1 MMRQIVFLVALLAL
15 NSSIKV
21 EAKSLNE
28 FYSGEKSKQQKQH
41 PVVGQK
47 YEEGEE
53 AADDPGLDPIVGRN
67 LMSVFLTDIINLVAA
82 PGMTSWF
89 ALFFDLFN
97 FAFMPI
103 VGGLVLTSV
112 TYNYDLDQVTYA
124 NAAISKA
131 DMYASQMRLVKT
143 TIYSGIGKPNFFG
156 DDAAYVPP
164 NNSSFTA

>member
-1 MMRQIVFLVALLAL
+1 MRQIVFLIAILAL
-15 NSSIKV
+15 NASMKV

-28 FYSGEKSKQQKQH
+28 FYSGEKPKLQQTQH

-47 YEEGEE
+47 YEEEE
-53 AADDPGLDPIVGRN
+53 VADDPGLDPIVGRN

-97 FAFMPI
+97 FMFMPI

-112 TYNYDLDQVTYA
+112 TYNYDLDQTTYA

-156 DDAAYVPP
+156 NEHSYVPP
-164 NNSSFTA
+164 NESTFTAL